1 MSGFYIWRK
10 ISPVLLEEYLPALTK
25 FAENPYTN
33 GQDWE
38 DLGKGLF
45 RIKANDKARLLFI
58 KIRHENKTVLVL
70 VDIMENHKYENNP
83 LLKSDHLKRLRKLI
97 TESLVNQTKEE
108 EEEEEEEEEVTSPSN
123 TTSFNFLDFYAN
135 QWVSLNHN
143 QEKALPAPLPL
154 ILTGIPGSGKSLVAK
169 SLLHQ
174 LQNNLAPD
182 ADEPIAYIGTKEL
195 VSKMQEQW
203 IEPEESVLFLTF
215 EQFAQYQGDILPEK
229 NAVSYDF
236 FKVWFNVYLKNE
248 NKRLETLKVSD
259 VQCVTDPILLYQELR
274 LLSGFDTSTE
284 YLNAG
289 DRQTLIHNQAEKL
302 WVLSTAE
309 HYQKYLN
316 QYKKNDYNLFAINT
330 QLHRQFSAIIVDE
343 VQSYTPIKLKQIV
356 QQTKN
361 NNLVFCG
368 DSNQSYEGLSSL
380 VWLKTK
386 KFPHATVHQLTDSFR
401 CPPKVIHLANQILA
415 LKNYLLGGVLYKGQE
430 TEIHATSNFD
440 EQKGMVKWIN
450 PDDKEELDRLKK
462 NVNSSNVAVIV
473 TSEMR
478 DLARTTFSNHPLI
491 MTIDEIRGLE
501 YPTIVLFELF
511 NEPQISKLAP
521 LINSDH
527 KKINSNR
534 TNKDI
539 NALIDF
545 VFSGLFT
552 AVTRSSE
559 NLLIIHTENYTTQ
572 CLINSLKPSNNTNQI
587 DQELPASK
595 NEINSTRTDWE
606 HEFFRQWK
614 IPNTSIAWDIYT
626 RYLQKEGVP
635 FLQFLQKKYTQ
646 FLQVNELPFIEYI
659 QNIFR
664 SHLQKNNQSFNEYLQ
679 QQGFNSERKSDT
691 TIHMSQNNV
700 IQKNNSAKKIR
711 IRKGKN
717 RKHLTNLDNNEK
729 NKVTISSWSTLYF
742 NYDAKKNKIS
752 YLKEWTEDDKRK
764 FITATLKNP
773 EPFLNDLKGPNL
785 MGFSHIAVPLLAEL
799 CQNKSFK
806 ERLALACCDN
816 RLTQLLPEKNPSS
829 ALFYLSLTEEG
840 INILLNLWAIKP
852 ILLNSMDI
860 FHLIKTLGT
869 GNSVFSQLCRNIFHT
884 YNNKGLEK
892 KPNYIGLFRYIIYNT
907 WIFTD
912 KHLGLALTTPSKE
925 YLTTPFFDLV
935 RTTEGLSLI
944 KDLLDN
950 RIEILTHF
958 FHTTLLLPVKNVSC
972 ISILLD
978 YGNEISSYVL
988 SGLLANHD
996 VLNEFIEQLEVQE
1009 DTQEHSNSMVKNL
1022 YSKAYNHSILHLVIL
1037 YSPIYA
1043 KLISSDMMFGDQPSE
1058 QFNFNNLLKTGLG
1071 RKYIETYF
1079 SANPVLM
1086 TQVSMEKLFSRFND
1100 KDTLFTYLTQSN
1112 IGLSILTLLGK
1123 NNTEINKLQPNR
1135 NWSKE
1140 YLTTRY
1146 GDLNLL
1152 NQMCFPSM
1160 FPKLIKILEQ
1170 HNESSK
1176 ELKTESNHSLNPRI
1190 IVSEAQKNA
1199 NLCTQFS
1206 IEELTIEDFFFETY
1220 STDKGD
1226 YERFKSQQ
1234 LMTLV
1239 EEIHKSKDYL
1249 TFKFIEIIRKRNNSL
1264 YLEIK
1269 IPFEQ
1274 FRNSIGSVG
1283 PRFFSSTNDNPNY
1296 LSDSEEI
1303 SEVNTSHCA
1312 NTVSYESGSD
1322 SESSLEGLLDDSTIP
1337 KASF

>member
-10 ISPVLLEEYLPALTK
+10 ISPLLLEEYLPALTK

-38 DLGKGLF
+38 DLGNGLF

-58 KIRHENKTVLVL
+58 KIRHQNKTVSVL

-97 TESLVNQTKEE
+97 TESLGSEAKQEIEE
-108 EEEEEEEEEVTSPSN
+108 DVISSSN

-154 ILTGIPGSGKSLVAK
+154 ILTGIPGSGKSLIAK

-174 LQNNLAPD
+174 LQNDLAPD

-195 VSKMQEQW
+195 VTKMQDQW
-203 IEPEESVLFLTF
+203 LEPDESVLFLTF
-215 EQFAQYQGDILPEK
+215 EQFAHYQGDVLPEK

-236 FKVWFNVYLKNE
+236 FKVWFNVHLKNE
-248 NKRLETLKVSD
+248 NKRLETLKISD

-274 LLSGFDTSTE
+274 LLPGFDTATE

-289 DRQTLIHNQAEKL
+289 ERQTLIHNQAQKK

-309 HYQKYLN
+309 HYQKYLS

-330 QLHRQFSAIIVDE
+330 QLHRTFSAIIVDE

-386 KFPHATVHQLTDSFR
+386 KFPQATLHQLTDSFR
-401 CPPKVIHLANQILA
+401 CPLEVINLTNNILA
-415 LKNYLLGGVLYKGQE
+415 LKNSLLGGVLYKGQE
-430 TEIHATSNFD
+430 TKIHATAEFKAR
-440 EQKGMVKWIN
+440 QGMVKWIN
-450 PDDKEELDRLKK
+450 PDDNEELAQLK
-462 NVNSSNVAVIV
+462 NSVNNTNVAVIV
-473 TSEMR
+473 TPEMR

-491 MTIDEIRGLE
+491 MTVDEIRGLE
-501 YPTIVLFELF
+501 YPTIILFELF
-511 NEPQISKLAP
+511 NEPQITKLVP
-521 LINSDH
+521 LINSDQ
-527 KKINSNR
+527 KIVNSNR

-545 VFSGLFT
+545 IFSGLFT
-552 AVTRSSE
+552 AVTRCSE
-559 NLLIIHTENYTTQ
+559 NLLILHTENHTTKS
-572 CLINSLKPSNNTNQI
+572 LISSLKPSNNTNLTNQ
-587 DQELPASK
+587 DRPAS
-595 NEINSTRTDWE
+595 NSETSSTKTDWE

-614 IPNTSIAWDIYT
+614 IPNPSIAWDIYT

-646 FLQVNELPFIEYI
+646 FLQVKELPFIEYI
-659 QNIFR
+659 QNIFH

-679 QQGFNSERKSDT
+679 QQGFNSEIKSDT
-691 TIHMSQNNV
+691 TIQMSQNNV
-700 IQKNNSAKKIR
+700 IQNNNFPKKIR
-711 IRKGKN
+711 NRKGKN
-717 RKHLTNLDNNEK
+717 RKHVINLDNNEK
-729 NKVTISSWSTLYF
+729 NKVTNSSWSTLYF
-742 NYDAKKNKIS
+742 NYDSKKNRIS

-785 MGFSHIAVPLLAEL
+785 MGFSHIAVSLLAEL
-799 CQNKSFK
+799 CRNKLFT
-806 ERLALACCDN
+806 ERLALACLDF
-816 RLTQLLPEKNPSS
+816 RLSQLLPEINPSS
-829 ALFYLSLTEEG
+829 ALFYLSLTDEG
-840 INILLNLWAIKP
+840 INILLNLWTIKP
-852 ILLNSMDI
+852 ILLNNMDI
-860 FHLIKTLGT
+860 FHLIKPLGT
-869 GNSVFSQLCRNIFHT
+869 GDSVFSQLCRNIYHT
-884 YNNKGLEK
+884 YNSKGLEK
-892 KPNYIGLFRYIIYNT
+892 KPNYIRLFRYIIYNT

-958 FHTTLLLPVKNVSC
+958 FHTTLLLPVKNVSS

-978 YGNEISSYVL
+978 YGNEMSSYVL
-988 SGLLANHD
+988 SGLLADHD

-1022 YSKAYNHSILHLVIL
+1022 YSKAYNHPILHLVIL

-1043 KLISSDMMFGDQPSE
+1043 KLISTEMMFGDQPSE
-1058 QFNFNNLLKTGLG
+1058 QFNFNNLIKTGLG
-1071 RKYIETYF
+1071 KKYIETYF

-1146 GDLNLL
+1146 GNLNLL

-1160 FPKLIKILEQ
+1160 FPDFIKILEQ
-1170 HNESSK
+1170 PNDSSQ
-1176 ELKTESNHSLNPRI
+1176 ELKTDSNFPLNPRI
-1190 IVSEAQKNA
+1190 MIREAQNNA

-1206 IEELTIEDFFFETY
+1206 IEELTIEDFFFEAY

-1249 TFKFIEIIRKRNNSL
+1249 TFKFIEIIRKRNNTL

-1269 IPFEQ
+1269 IPFDQ

-1312 NTVSYESGSD
+1312 NTVSYES
-1322 SESSLEGLLDDSTIP
+1322 
-1337 KASF
+1337 